1 MFEEESRHA
10 IDVLGIHERLVALH
24 VEDDVHVEVF
34 HGREDPIR
42 AGRQRRVGQNRPST
56 RRFDR
61 SRDSLVVGRHEDER
75 DAPRLK
81 RPLEN
86 PDDHGGSGDRMEGL
100 PREALRPVAGGDDGD
115 DVKGGGGR
123 QPGHVRY

>member
-10 IDVLGIHERLVALH
+10 IDVLGIHQRLVALH
-24 VEDDVHVEVF
+24 VENDVHVEVL
-34 HGREDPIR
+34 HRRENPIR
-42 AGRQRRVGQNRPST
+42 ARWQSRIGQDRPPPRRL
-56 RRFDR
+56 DR
-61 SRDSLVVGRHEDER
+61 SRDPLVVGRHEDER
-75 DAPRLK
+75 NAPRLK

-115 DVKGGGGR
+115 GVKGCGGR